1 MEKKKYW
8 ITKSE
13 LFKKISIAWDVIT
26 DVLAVITAAAIVG
39 LWIFSFALVMMVP
52 FILLG

>member
-1 MEKKKYW
+1 MENKKYW

-52 FILLG
+52 FILIG

>member
-13 LFKKISIAWDVIT
+13 LFKRISIIWDNIT

-39 LWIFSFALVMMVP
+39 LWIFSFVLIMMLP

>member
-1 MEKKKYW
+1 MEKRKYW

-13 LFKKISIAWDVIT
+13 LFKRINIIWDNVT
-26 DVLAVITAAAIVG
+26 DVLAVLTAAAIVG
-39 LWIFSFALVMMVP
+39 LWIFSFVLIMTLP

>member
-13 LFKKISIAWDVIT
+13 LFKKISIAWNVIT
-26 DVLAVITAAAIVG
+26 DVLAVITAAVIAG

-52 FILLG
+52 FILIG

>member
-1 MEKKKYW
+1 MENKKYW

-13 LFKKISIAWDVIT
+13 LFKRINIAWDNIT
-26 DVLAVITAAAIVG
+26 DVLAVITSAAIVG
-39 LWIFSFALVMMVP
+39 LCIFSFVIVMMLP